1 MKAAVFLG
9 PEQMEIRDVPRPQ
22 AAPDSLVIKVEAC
35 AVCGSDARIYGSGN
49 FRITPPQIIGHEVAG
64 TIAEVG
70 SELKGFSVGQRVA
83 IAPAIPCGECFFCE
97 RGEQTACENSVSLGY
112 HYAGGFAEYMEVPWR
127 AIKVGCVNTVPE
139 HIPFEEAVLAE
150 PLSCAINAQ
159 EIADVGLGETV
170 AIFGGGPIGFMHIE
184 LARSRGATKII
195 LIEPNP
201 SRREMAAPF
210 KPDLVLDPNNDDV
223 VKSVLEATQ
232 GRGADVVITACPAG
246 SAQETALEIVRRRGR
261 VSFFGGLP
269 RGNSVIKFDSNL
281 VHYREFF
288 VLGANGSSP
297 RQNRLAIDLIASG
310 KFDVKKLITHTFPL
324 EKTVEA
330 IETVRRGEG
339 LKVIIK
345 P

>member
-9 PEQMEIRDVPRPQ
+9 PEKMEIRELPKPQ
-22 AAPDSLVIKVEAC
+22 VSPDSIVIKVEAC
-35 AVCGSDARIYGSGN
+35 AVCGSDARIFGAGN
-49 FRITPPQIIGHEVAG
+49 FKITPPQIIGHEVAG
-64 TIAEVG
+64 TISQVG
-70 SELKGFSVGQRVA
+70 SKLEGFEVGQRVA
-83 IAPAIPCGECFFCE
+83 VAPAIPCGECFFCE
-97 RGEQTACENSVSLGY
+97 RGEQTACENAVSLGY
-112 HYAGGFAEYMEVPWR
+112 HFAGGFAEYMEVPWR

-139 HIPFEEAVLAE
+139 HISFDEVVLAE

-159 EIADVGLGETV
+159 EIAQVGLSETV
-170 AIFGGGPIGFMHIE
+170 AIFGAGPIGFMHIE
-184 LARSRGATKII
+184 LARTQGATKII

-201 SRREMAAPF
+201 SRREMAESF
-210 KPDLVLDPNNDDV
+210 KPDLVLDPSDDDV
-223 VKSVLEATQ
+223 VKSVLEATN

-269 RGNSVIKFDSNL
+269 KNNSVINFDSNL

-288 VLGANGSSP
+288 VMGANGSSP

-339 LKVIIK
+339 LKVIVK